1 MSVQENTESVET
13 TDIDQQAVDETAAE
27 QESTAPTP
35 GKSGIFARTRG
46 FVTARWKGLALTVM
60 LLAAAG
66 FAGALYLTSF
76 RPSQLTDAAS
86 EQAAVDAASSSTLAL
101 LSYSPETL
109 DRDMERAKT
118 LTTGEFQ
125 TYYTKFTAEVVA
137 PAVRERGIMAGAQV
151 LNAAVMEIQPDNAKV
166 LLFLNQETA
175 SKDRP
180 EPSLATSSVVVSITK
195 TDGDWRIS
203 ALDPV

>member
-1 MSVQENTESVET
+1 
-13 TDIDQQAVDETAAE
+13 
-27 QESTAPTP
+27 
-35 GKSGIFARTRG
+35 
-46 FVTARWKGLALTVM
+46 M
-60 LLAAAG
+60 LLAAAA

-76 RPSQLTDAAS
+76 RPSQLTDAAA

-109 DRDMERAKT
+109 DRDMERADT
-118 LTTGEFQ
+118 LTTGDFR

-137 PAVRERGIMAGAQV
+137 PAVRERGITAGAQV
-151 LNAAVMEIQPDNAKV
+151 LNAAVMEMHPDNAKV

-175 SKDRP
+175 SKERP

-195 TDGDWRIS
+195 TDGEWRIS

>member
-1 MSVQENTESVET
+1 MSVQEKTESSDMAA
-13 TDIDQQAVDETAAE
+13 TDEQAVDETGAE
-27 QESTAPTP
+27 QESDESTS
-35 GKSGIFARTRG
+35 GKRGMVARTRG
-46 FVTARWKGLALTVM
+46 FATARWKGLLLSVV
-60 LLAAAG
+60 LLAAAA
-66 FAGALYLTSF
+66 FAGVMYLTSF

-86 EQAAVDAASSSTLAL
+86 EQAVVDAASSSTLAL

-118 LTTGEFQ
+118 LTTGDFQ

-137 PAVRERGIMAGAQV
+137 PAVRERGITAGAQV
-151 LNAAVMEIQPDNAKV
+151 LNAAVMEMHPDNAKV

-180 EPSLATSSVVVSITK
+180 EPSLATSSVVVSIIK
-195 TDGDWRIS
+195 TDGEWRIS